1 MSESAT
7 FQVEKSYE
15 AVTLDYL
22 SPLWYSVGEPF
33 ATEEAAQAEVSRLY
47 KENEG
52 KEPIAYRYSRVV
64 PQAEVDAF
72 LEAEFAANKQF
83 WADQAR
89 VVREAEEAARAT
101 YALKGQQVTVVKGRK
116 VPVGTT
122 GEVFWVGQSK
132 YGGFRVGLKDA
143 EGETHWTAAANVQSM
158 SEAAV

>member
-22 SPLWYSVGEPF
+22 NPLWYPVGEPF

-52 KEPIAYRYSRVV
+52 NEPIAYRYHRVA

-89 VVREAEEAARAT
+89 VAREAQEAVRAT

-122 GEVFWVGQSK
+122 GEVFWVGESN

-143 EGETHWTAAANVQSM
+143 EGEVYWTAASNVQTAQ
-158 SEAAV
+158 EAMA